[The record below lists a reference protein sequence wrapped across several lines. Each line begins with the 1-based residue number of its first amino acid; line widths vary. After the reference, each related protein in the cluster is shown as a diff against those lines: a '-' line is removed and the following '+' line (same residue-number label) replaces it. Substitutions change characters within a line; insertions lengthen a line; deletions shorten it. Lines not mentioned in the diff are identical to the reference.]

1 VQNYLSRLALLQNL
15 LEQSESV
22 DSLVISP
29 GPDLRYL
36 TGYDA
41 IPLERL
47 TALVMRAGQAPYVLS
62 PLLEKAA
69 ALASPIGAIG
79 LDIRTWS
86 ETENPFEMVA
96 GTLPK
101 NGSFA
106 VDGRMWADKLLRLQA
121 QLPEAKSSSAN
132 QLISAL
138 RMKKSSDEIESL
150 RAAGSAIDSVHAQV
164 AGLLKVGRTE
174 AEVGSDIERLIIESG
189 HARVDFVI
197 VGSGPNSA
205 SPHHEV
211 SDRVIC
217 AGDIVVVDIGG
228 TMPDGYCS
236 DSTRTYSMGETSQSF
251 RDKFEVLHHAQQLAT
266 QAVKPGVSCES
277 IDQTARDYMTAHGI
291 GEYFIHRIGHGIGM
305 ETHEEPYMVAGNK
318 TLLEVGMAFSIEPGF
333 YVDGQAG
340 ARIEDIVICGEAGA
354 DVLNNRP
361 RELVEVEI

>member
-1 VQNYLSRLALLQNL
+1 MQNFLSRLALLQNL
-15 LEQSESV
+15 LEQSQSV
-22 DSLVISP
+22 EALVISP

-62 PLLEKAA
+62 PLLERSA
-69 ALASPIGAIG
+69 ALASPIGAME
-79 LDIRTWS
+79 LDIRTWT
-86 ETENPFEMVA
+86 ETENPFKVVA
-96 GTLPK
+96 ESL
-101 NGSFA
+101 SDSAAYA

-121 QLPEAKSSSAN
+121 ELPNVKSSSAN
-132 QLISAL
+132 HLISVL
-138 RMKKSSDEIESL
+138 RMKKSPDEIESL
-150 RAAGSAIDSVHAQV
+150 RAAGAAIDSVHAQV
-164 AGLLKVGRTE
+164 AGLLRVGRTE
-174 AEVGSDIERLIIESG
+174 AEVGSDIEKLIIESG
-189 HARVDFVI
+189 HSRVDFVI

-211 SDRVIC
+211 SERVIS
-217 AGDIVVVDIGG
+217 AGDVVVVDIGG

-236 DSTRTYSMGETSQSF
+236 DSTRTYSMGPATQSF
-251 RDKFEVLHHAQQLAT
+251 KDKFEVLHHAQQLAT
-266 QAVKPGVSCES
+266 QAVRPGVSCES
-277 IDQTARDYMTAHGI
+277 IDKTARDYMTEHGI

-305 ETHEEPYMVAGNK
+305 ETHEDPYMVAGNK

-333 YVDGQAG
+333 YIDSQAG
-340 ARIEDIVICGEAGA
+340 ARIEDIVICGESSA